1 MPVSVGSEAMCLAAV
16 GHLRAAV
23 IPVVALGLLALGTLC
38 AACGDSSKR
47 DEASEVL
54 AQLRSDAPA
63 SRYEAV
69 VRFGLLPP
77 SEARREALAS
87 AVRDTDAKVRLMAG
101 IVVVGD
107 GPTEHATWLATPA
120 PTRPSTGP
128 NPARTPNPARAA
140 DLSPIDQLVALDPW
154 FAGTLRPGALSAAH
168 DGDERV
174 RVLGNRALLY
184 MNPGAPGR

>member
-1 MPVSVGSEAMCLAAV
+1 VGFAAV
-16 GHLRAAV
+16 GHLGAAK
-23 IPVVALGLLALGTLC
+23 IPVVALGLVALVTLC
-38 AACGDSSKR
+38 AACGESSKR
-47 DEASEVL
+47 DEASEVM

-69 VRFGLLPP
+69 VRLGLLPP
-77 SEARREALAS
+77 SEARRGALAR

-120 PTRPSTGP
+120 PTRPSAGP
-128 NPARTPNPARAA
+128 DSARTPNPARTA

-154 FAGTLRPGALSAAH
+154 FAGTLKPGALSAAH

-174 RVLGNRALLY
+174 RVLGNRALRY
-184 MNPGAPGR
+184 MELAAPGR